1 MLSVTW
7 PDPLATDAQMRD
19 FALSRI
25 VYWSVGPIRYR
36 RILLEL
42 WGMSVLAGITGFMG
56 PFGTYSE
63 GSIVARIEQWWLLLM
78 GAYLLVRPCIALF
91 RRMAD
96 RMALP
101 ERAIVGWGVVVISA
115 PLAMIWRAV
124 GQNAYRELDGYAEL
138 VPFAFLCAV
147 SVLGVT
153 WWARNVERR
162 LVATELPP
170 GDAGIAAVAAAPTPP
185 SLPATPPAATGPR
198 LLSRL
203 SPAFRSP
210 IIALQS
216 DDHYV
221 HVHGASGKE
230 LLLMRLREAIAEMG
244 DEPGEQIH
252 RSWWVARSGIARIE
266 RTGRSMAL
274 HLVNG
279 EIAPVSRDA
288 VYRLQRSGFLSAD
301 EVGQYGRH
309 S

>member
-1 MLSVTW
+1 MRNVAVT
-7 PDPLATDAQMRD
+7 LATDAKIRD
-19 FALSRI
+19 LAPFTHRELEG
-25 VYWSVGPIRYR
+25 GPIRYR

-42 WGMSVLAGITGFMG
+42 WGMLVLACVTGFMG
-56 PFGTYSE
+56 PFGTYSD
-63 GSIVARIEQWWLLLM
+63 GPVVTRIEQWGLLFM

-91 RRMAD
+91 RRLASL
-96 RMALP
+96 MALP
-101 ERAIVGWGVVVISA
+101 ERAIVGWGVVAISA

-147 SVLGVT
+147 AVLGVE
-153 WWARNVERR
+153 WWARSVERR
-162 LVATELPP
+162 LDSTEPAIR
-170 GDAGIAAVAAAPTPP
+170 DAGIADTTAPAILSATAPPPVATE
-185 SLPATPPAATGPR
+185 PR

-203 SPAFRSP
+203 SPSFQSP

-216 DDHYV
+216 EDHYV
-221 HVHGASGKE
+221 HVHGTSGKE

-244 DEPGEQIH
+244 DEPGQQVH

-266 RTGRSMAL
+266 RTGRSIAL

-288 VYRLQRSGFLSAD
+288 VYRLRQSGFLSLGD
-301 EVGQYGRH
+301 VDDGGP
-309 S
+309 